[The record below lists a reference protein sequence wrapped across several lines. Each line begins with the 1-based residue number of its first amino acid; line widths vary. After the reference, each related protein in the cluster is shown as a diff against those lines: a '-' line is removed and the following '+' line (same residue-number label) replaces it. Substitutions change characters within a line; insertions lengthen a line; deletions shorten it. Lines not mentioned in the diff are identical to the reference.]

1 MTTSEHGEEKC
12 QTLTMADRSVAQKLG
27 IGPDSVVALV
37 HAEPTF
43 SLVLPSS
50 ATIRRSARGSADVV
64 LAFFTR
70 AARLASELD
79 RLAQMI
85 YPSGSLW
92 IAWPKRA
99 SDRPT
104 DLSDHVV
111 RAAALAR
118 ALVDNKVCALD
129 DTWSALRLVWRVEM
143 RRENASTLVTE
154 PLEQF
159 GQVVEN
165 FGR

>member
-1 MTTSEHGEEKC
+1 MTTGERGEETC

-27 IGPDSVVALV
+27 VGPDSVLALV

-43 SLVLPSS
+43 SLELPSS
-50 ATIRRSARGSADVV
+50 ATTRRCARGSADVV
-64 LAFFTR
+64 LAFFIR
-70 AARLASELD
+70 AARLESELD
-79 RLAQMI
+79 RLARMT

-99 SDRPT
+99 SGRPT

-111 RAAALAR
+111 RAAAVTR

-129 DTWSALRLVWRVEM
+129 DTWSALRLVWRVES
-143 RRENASTLVTE
+143 RRESASTLVAE
-154 PLEQF
+154 SLKQF
-159 GQVVEN
+159 GQAFEN